1 MFMEKYY
8 RATLKQINKVT
19 LIEVVCTVLILI
31 ILAALMYPN
40 YQSYILKAHRMSVM
54 SDLTQLQLE
63 LEQHHQN
70 SYLAISNTLI
80 GADGVCHL
88 CKTEP
93 ERFALSILVKEYG
106 YSIVAQ
112 AKGEQLNDHCSGES
126 YQYLSLNHRG
136 RNFSRALLVEKSLQI
151 AGFRN
156 ELASQIIKEFFDAI
170 KKAFRLRF
178 MLCCRITTARFLKL
192 FQ

>member
-31 ILAALMYPN
+31 ILAAIMYPN
-40 YQSYILKAHRMSVM
+40 YQSYVLKAHRISVM

-70 SYLAISNTLI
+70 SYIAISNTLI

-136 RNFSRALLVEKSLQI
+136 ETFPEH
-151 AGFRN
+151 
-156 ELASQIIKEFFDAI
+156 
-170 KKAFRLRF
+170 
-178 MLCCRITTARFLKL
+178 CW
-192 FQ
+192 